1 MKSSIFV
8 NTKKENTMKHLFKAL
23 AEFQQEVPVI
33 FKATTAGTGNF
44 AYQYADLPAIFNV
57 INPLLQKHGLGF
69 TQLTNHKEGI
79 DYLTTVVFHVESG
92 ETLETSLRLLPEVEL
107 KGQNIFQSYGSQ
119 LTYFR
124 RYGISQILGLV
135 TDKDTDA
142 AGETTKK
149 TESTKKK
156 LFPQERFE
164 IGINMVYKGEIKK
177 DQFLKAVEGYE
188 LTELQTKALE
198 LL

>member
-1 MKSSIFV
+1 
-8 NTKKENTMKHLFKAL
+8 MKHLFKAL

-33 FKATTAGTGNF
+33 FKGTTAGQGNF

-57 INPLLQKHGLGF
+57 INPLLKKHGLGF
-69 TQLTNHKEGI
+69 TQLTNHKDGV

-92 ETLETSLRLLPEVEL
+92 ETLETSLRLMPDVEL
-107 KGQNIFQSYGSQ
+107 KNQNIVQSYGSQ

-142 AGETTKK
+142 GGEQLP
-149 TESTKKK
+149 KKK
-156 LFPQERFE
+156 VL
-164 IGINMVYKGEIKK
+164 NN
-177 DQFLKAVEGYE
+177 DQFTRACQAIDKGDYSIEALKKEYSLTKE
-188 LTELQTKALE
+188 QLTEIDNWINS
-198 LL
+198 

>member
-1 MKSSIFV
+1 MK
-8 NTKKENTMKHLFKAL
+8 NLFKAL

-33 FKATTAGTGNF
+33 FKGTTAGSGNF
-44 AYQYADLPAIFNV
+44 AYQYADLPAILNV
-57 INPLLQKHGLGF
+57 INPLMQKHGLGF
-69 TQLTNHKEGI
+69 TQLTNHKDGF
-79 DYLTTVVFHVESG
+79 DYLVTVVFHVESG
-92 ETLETSLRLLPEVEL
+92 ETLETSLRLMPDVEL

-149 TESTKKK
+149 KT
-156 LFPQERFE
+156 FPQERFMAGLAKVE
-164 IGINMVYKGEIKK
+164 SGEITAK
-177 DQFLKAVEGYE
+177 QFKAALKSFE
-188 LTELQTKALE
+188 LSEEQYKQLE

>member
-1 MKSSIFV
+1 MK
-8 NTKKENTMKHLFKAL
+8 NLFKSL

-33 FKATTAGTGNF
+33 FKGTTAGAGNF

-57 INPLLQKHGLGF
+57 INPLLKKHGLGF
-69 TQLTNHKEGI
+69 TQITEYKDGH
-79 DYLTTVVFHVESG
+79 DYLVTVLFHVESG
-92 ETLETSLRLLPEVEL
+92 ETMETRLRLMADVEL

-142 AGETTKK
+142 QGEQV
-149 TESTKKK
+149 KKK
-156 LFPQERFE
+156 PSIDQKRFE
-164 IGINMVYKGEIKK
+164 AGLAKVDSGELTPEAFKK
-177 DQFLKAVEGYE
+177 MLSSFE
-188 LTELQTKALE
+188 LTEVQSKAI
-198 LL
+198 LLL

>member
-92 ETLETSLRLLPEVEL
+92 ERLETSLRLMPDVEL

-142 AGETTKK
+142 VGETTKK
-149 TESTKKK
+149 KPA
-156 LFPQERFE
+156 LAQERFE
-164 IGINMVYKGEIKK
+164 NGLNQVENGDISAEEFKK
-177 DQFLKAVEGYE
+177 ALNAFQ
-188 LTELQTKALE
+188 LTEAQTKTLE

>member
-1 MKSSIFV
+1 MK
-8 NTKKENTMKHLFKAL
+8 NLFKSL
-23 AEFQQEVPVI
+23 ADFQQEVPVI
-33 FKATTAGTGNF
+33 LKDTTAGNGNF

-69 TQLTNHKEGI
+69 TQVTKCLDGV
-79 DYLTTVVFHVESG
+79 DYLYTIVFHVESG
-92 ETLETSLRLLPEVEL
+92 ESLESQLRLLPEVEL

-142 AGETTKK
+142 SGTTIKK
-149 TESTKKK
+149 RTLTDEEFTRACNAIDKGQYSIDALQSEYALTESQTAD
-156 LFPQERFE
+156 L
-164 IGINMVYKGEIKK
+164 
-177 DQFLKAVEGYE
+177 
-188 LTELQTKALE
+188 LTWKNA
-198 LL
+198 

>member
-1 MKSSIFV
+1 MK
-8 NTKKENTMKHLFKAL
+8 NLFKAL

-33 FKATTAGTGNF
+33 FKGTTAGSGNF
-44 AYQYADLPAIFNV
+44 AYQYADLPAILNV
-57 INPLLQKHGLGF
+57 INPLMKKHGLGF
-69 TQLTNHKEGI
+69 TQLTNHKDGV
-79 DYLTTVVFHVESG
+79 DYLVTVVFHVESG
-92 ETLETSLRLLPEVEL
+92 ETLETSLRLMPDVEL

-149 TESTKKK
+149 EESTKKK
-156 LFPQERFE
+156 TFPQERFE
-164 IGINMVYKGEIKK
+164 AGLAKVESGEITAK
-177 DQFLKAVEGYE
+177 QFKAALKSFE
-188 LTELQTKALE
+188 LSEEQYKQLE

>member
-8 NTKKENTMKHLFKAL
+8 NTKKENKMKHLFKAL

-33 FKATTAGTGNF
+33 YKGTTAGQGNF
-44 AYQYADLPAIFNV
+44 AYQYADLPAIFNT
-57 INPLLQKHGLGF
+57 INPLLAKHGLGF
-69 TQLTNHKEGI
+69 TQLINHKDGN
-79 DYLTTVVFHVESG
+79 DYLNTVVFHVESG
-92 ETLETSLRLLPEVEL
+92 ERLESSLRLMTDVEL

-124 RYGISQILGLV
+124 RYGISSILGLV

-142 AGETTKK
+142 QGETNKK
-149 TESTKKK
+149 KPALAQDRFENGLAQVDNGEMTAEEFKKALTQFQLTES
-156 LFPQERFE
+156 
-164 IGINMVYKGEIKK
+164 
-177 DQFLKAVEGYE
+177 
-188 LTELQTKALE
+188 QTKQLE

>member
-8 NTKKENTMKHLFKAL
+8 NNLKGKQMKNLFKSL
-23 AEFQQEVPVI
+23 AEFQNECPVI
-33 FKATTAGTGNF
+33 FKGTTAGSGNF
-44 AYQYADLPAIFNV
+44 AYQYADLPAILNV
-57 INPLLQKHGLGF
+57 INPLLAKHGLGF

-92 ETLETSLRLLPEVEL
+92 ETLETSIRLMPDVEL

-124 RYGISQILGLV
+124 RYGLSQILGIV

-142 AGETTKK
+142 VGETTKK
-149 TESTKKK
+149 VTYFPQDRFELGLQKVESGEITVKDFKAALKTFSLTES
-156 LFPQERFE
+156 Q
-164 IGINMVYKGEIKK
+164 
-177 DQFLKAVEGYE
+177 LK
-188 LTELQTKALE
+188 QISAL
-198 LL
+198 